1 LPKPRGT
8 DRTALPPDGEKE
20 ALSREPTFEA
30 AFRMLF
36 AARFSALYSYLRRLS
51 GDAELA
57 DDIAQE
63 AFVRLF
69 QRGVMPDDPAAW
81 LVSVANNLLRD
92 EQRKKSRRA
101 RLLSLPKLHDEDP
114 GESGGPESDLLL
126 KEQKELVR
134 GVLNQ
139 MSQREQQL
147 LVLHHEGYSYREIAL
162 ALGIAP
168 TSVGTLLIRATAAFA
183 RGFARRSDASD

>member
-1 LPKPRGT
+1 LPKPHGT
-8 DRTALPPDGEKE
+8 DRTSLPPDGEKE
-20 ALSREPTFEA
+20 APNRESPFEA
-30 AFRMLF
+30 SFRVLF
-36 AARFSALYSYLRRLS
+36 AARFSALYGYLRRLS

-63 AFVRLF
+63 AFIRLCR
-69 QRGVMPDDPAAW
+69 RGVMPDDPAAW

-101 RLLSLPKLHDEDP
+101 RLLNLHKLSTEAG

-126 KEQKELVR
+126 KERKALVR
-134 GVLNQ
+134 GVLEQ

-147 LVLHHEGYSYREIAL
+147 LGLHHEGYSYREIAV

-183 RGFARRSDASD
+183 RAYARRSDASD